1 MKLRKLVLSSLLLAI
16 GLILHQIVPPIFM
29 GMKPDFLLSMM
40 FIAIFLGDDY
50 KLALIVG
57 AAAGIFTALTTTFP
71 GGQAANIIDKLIT
84 CNFVFLL
91 YKLTKNKLNYQVQMG
106 IIALLGTLVSGFVF
120 LGTALLIAG
129 LPAPFS
135 ALVLTVVVP
144 AAVVNTAASLI
155 LYNAVFLALKRTSY

>member
-1 MKLRKLVLSSLLLAI
+1 MNLRKLVLSSLLLAI
-16 GLILHQIVPPIFM
+16 GLILHQIVPAIFM

-71 GGQAANIIDKLIT
+71 GGQVANIVDKLVT
-84 CNFVFLL
+84 CNVVFIL
-91 YKLTKNKLNYQVQMG
+91 YKLTKNKLNSQIQMA
-106 IIALLGTLVSGFVF
+106 IIAFIGTLVSGLVF
-120 LGTALLIAG
+120 LGTALLFFG

-135 ALVLTVVVP
+135 ALILTVVVP
-144 AAVVNTAASLI
+144 AALINTAACLI
-155 LYNAVFLALKRTSY
+155 LNNAVFLALKRISY

>member
-1 MKLRKLVLSSLLLAI
+1 MNLRKLVLSSLLLAI
-16 GLILHQIVPPIFM
+16 GLILHQIVPAIFM

-71 GGQAANIIDKLIT
+71 GGQVANIVDKLVT
-84 CNFVFLL
+84 CNVVFIL
-91 YKLTKNKLNYQVQMG
+91 YRLTKNKLNSQIQMAT
-106 IIALLGTLVSGFVF
+106 IAFIGTLVSGLVF
-120 LGTALLIAG
+120 LGTALLFFG

-135 ALVLTVVVP
+135 TLALTVVVP
-144 AAVVNTAASLI
+144 AALINTAACLV
-155 LYNAVFLALKRTSY
+155 LYNAVFLALKRISY